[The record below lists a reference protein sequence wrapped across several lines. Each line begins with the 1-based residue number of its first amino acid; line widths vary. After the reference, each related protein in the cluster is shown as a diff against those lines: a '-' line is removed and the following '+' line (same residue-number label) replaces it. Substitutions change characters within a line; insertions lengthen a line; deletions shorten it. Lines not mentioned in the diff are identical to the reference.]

1 MSGIY
6 TVSVYGVLFYDVNLY
21 EHYYSKSS
29 SDKQYRI
36 QNTET
41 AIKFRDNKYVAKLPR
56 KQYYGHL
63 IYVCGITNKLYT
75 LCCVY
80 LYSVFCIVYLYSV
93 FCIVWCTVL

>member
-36 QNTET
+36 QNTDKHNT
-41 AIKFRDNKYVAKLPR
+41 MYRVYSLSHIHKLND
-56 KQYYGHL
+56 HN
-63 IYVCGITNKLYT
+63 IV
-75 LCCVY
+75 
-80 LYSVFCIVYLYSV
+80 SVV
-93 FCIVWCTVL
+93 T

>member
-36 QNTET
+36 QNT
-41 AIKFRDNKYVAKLPR
+41 D
-56 KQYYGHL
+56 KQYRIQNTDKHNTMYKVYSLSH
-63 IYVCGITNKLYT
+63 IHKLNDHNI
-75 LCCVY
+75 V
-80 LYSVFCIVYLYSV
+80 SVV
-93 FCIVWCTVL
+93 T